1 MKLTKISKSLMSF
14 FIKHKYI
21 NNDKAT
27 VKTHN
32 ILFELYDELMNA
44 YYFLLTIK
52 ANARRTFYNIHT
64 KKIAT
69 VSQIPKPKNF
79 NSKSFPEEIMQ
90 HIDKTSLMEIS
101 YTFSLFNRNINFL
114 FITEKE
120 ESISLLNKYVDAMI
134 MWLYM
139 LNEYA
144 SQNCSKTFT
153 VYLYFT
159 GLEKHLPNTPI
170 TILDETNVN
179 TAFTT
184 TCPKDSEIV
193 IFRREEWFKVFI
205 HETFHNFALDFS
217 DMNNGECHNHILSI
231 FPVKSYVNLF
241 ESYTEF
247 WAETIN
253 VLFCSFYSLKNK
265 ENANDFIKVAEHLI
279 NFERTY
285 SIFQLV
291 KTLDF
296 MGLKYADLYST
307 KEECVILRNNLYKE
321 KTNVLAYYIIKT
333 ILLHN
338 YQPFLLWCK
347 TNNFSLLQFKKTIAN
362 QKQFCLFI
370 EKYYKTKNMTESV
383 KATEHFLQTIQQ
395 YNKPNTTTN
404 VNYLLK
410 NMRMSIC
417 ELN

>member
-1 MKLTKISKSLMSF
+1 MSF

-21 NNDKAT
+21 NHDKT
-27 VKTHN
+27 TNKTHN

-44 YYFLLTIK
+44 YNFLLTIK
-52 ANARRTFYNIHT
+52 KNDRHNFYNITTT
-64 KKIAT
+64 KITT
-69 VSQIPKPKNF
+69 VSQIPKPKFF
-79 NSKSFPEEIMQ
+79 NYKSFPEEIIK
-90 HIDKTSLMEIS
+90 HIDKTSLFEIS
-101 YTFSLFNRNINFL
+101 YTFSLYNRKINFI

-120 ESISLLNKYVDAMI
+120 ESISLFNKYVDAMI
-134 MWLYM
+134 MWLYV

-144 SQNCSKTFT
+144 SQDCSKTFK

-159 GLEKHLPNTPI
+159 KLEKHLPVTPI
-170 TILDETNVN
+170 NILDETNVN

-217 DMNNGECHNHILSI
+217 DMNNTECHNHILSI

-247 WAETIN
+247 WAEIIN
-253 VLFCSFYSLKNK
+253 ALFCSFYSLKNK
-265 ENANDFIKVAEHLI
+265 ENVNEFMKVAEYLI

-296 MGLKYADLYST
+296 MGLKYTDLYST
-307 KEECVILRNNLYKE
+307 SEESVLLRKNLYKE
-321 KTNVLAYYIIKT
+321 NSNVLAYYIIKT

-338 YQPFLLWCK
+338 YQSFLMWCK
-347 TNNFSLLQFKKTIAN
+347 TNNFSLLQFKKTISN
-362 QKQFCLFI
+362 QRQFCLFI
-370 EKYYKTKNMTESV
+370 EKYYKTVNMHESI
-383 KATEHFLQTIQQ
+383 KSSELFLQTIKQ
-395 YNKPNTTTN
+395 YNKSNKSKN
-404 VNYLLK
+404 VTYLLN

-417 ELN
+417 ELS